1 MKLGL
6 TGTTLR
12 RSETLV
18 VERLDRLDR
27 LGDRAPASAVVVR
40 GRGEAG
46 RLPSE
51 SDASSMVISTPAPRP
66 IPAPRKERNA
76 LETKRRILEAAQSEF
91 AAKGFDGA
99 RLGTIARAASVQQ
112 ALIHHYFGDKEG
124 LHGEV
129 VRGGL
134 AAMAEGVWELL
145 SRMDAPSKTKLKAKP
160 VKAKGK
166 SAKPSKA
173 SGKSVR
179 VAAQAAKQTSLA
191 ELTTLAE
198 AFVELLLK
206 FFATNGSF
214 LAILRHEARRDGDG
228 AAKIV
233 HGSVGPIFDGIV
245 ARLDAMRARGDV
257 KKDLD
262 TKHLVISCVAM
273 VAFPFQE
280 EPFVKAIWPAD
291 WHGQTFLEE
300 RKKHI
305 VAMILARV
313 AP

>member
-1 MKLGL
+1 MAL
-6 TGTTLR
+6 TPLPQNLR
-12 RSETLV
+12 P
-18 VERLDRLDR
+18 D
-27 LGDRAPASAVVVR
+27 
-40 GRGEAG
+40 
-46 RLPSE
+46 
-51 SDASSMVISTPAPRP
+51 TPEP
-66 IPAPRKERNA
+66 PAPRKERNA
-76 LETKRRILEAAQSEF
+76 LETKRRILEAAGHEF

-99 RLGTIARAASVQQ
+99 RLGTIARAAAVQQ

-129 VRGGL
+129 VRSGL
-134 AAMAEGVWELL
+134 AAMTEGVWELL
-145 SRMDAPSKTKLKAKP
+145 SRMDAPPPAKAK
-160 VKAKGK
+160 AKSK
-166 SAKPSKA
+166 KP
-173 SGKSVR
+173 
-179 VAAQAAKQTSLA
+179 AAKAAVKKTSVN
-191 ELTTLAE
+191 ELRTLAE

-233 HGSVGPIFDGIV
+233 HGSVGPIFDGVV
-245 ARLDAMRARGDV
+245 ARLDAMRARGTV
-257 KKDLD
+257 KKDVD
-262 TKHLVISCVAM
+262 ARHLVLSCVAM

-291 WHGQTFLEE
+291 WHGEAFLEE

>member
-1 MKLGL
+1 MALSPSIPPPHG
-6 TGTTLR
+6 
-12 RSETLV
+12 
-18 VERLDRLDR
+18 
-27 LGDRAPASAVVVR
+27 SAAR
-40 GRGEAG
+40 G
-46 RLPSE
+46 S
-51 SDASSMVISTPAPRP
+51 RP
-66 IPAPRKERNA
+66 GAPRKERSS
-76 LETKRRILEAAQSEF
+76 LDSKRRILEAAQSEF

-99 RLGTIARAASVQQ
+99 RLGTIARAAEVQQ

-129 VRGGL
+129 VRSGL
-134 AAMAEGVWELL
+134 AAMTEGVWELL
-145 SRMDAPSKTKLKAKP
+145 SRMDTPAAESKPRARPKTRATAKGTASAK
-160 VKAKGK
+160 VKAN
-166 SAKPSKA
+166 
-173 SGKSVR
+173 
-179 VAAQAAKQTSLA
+179 AKQTSVS
-191 ELTTLAE
+191 ELRTLAE
-198 AFVELLLK
+198 AFVELLLT

-233 HGSVGPIFDGIV
+233 HGSVGPIFDGVV

-257 KKDLD
+257 KKDVD
-262 TKHLVISCVAM
+262 ARHLVLSCVAM

-291 WHGQTFLEE
+291 WHGEAFLEE

>member
-1 MKLGL
+1 MV
-6 TGTTLR
+6 TT
-12 RSETLV
+12 SPT
-18 VERLDRLDR
+18 
-27 LGDRAPASAVVVR
+27 SA
-40 GRGEAG
+40 A
-46 RLPSE
+46 
-51 SDASSMVISTPAPRP
+51 TT
-66 IPAPRKERNA
+66 APRKERNA
-76 LETKRRILEAAQSEF
+76 LETKRRILEAAETEF

-129 VRGGL
+129 VRSGL
-134 AAMAEGVWELL
+134 ASMTEAVWELL
-145 SRMDAPSKTKLKAKP
+145 SRMDAPPPNGANGVDGSNGKPAKAPEK
-160 VKAKGK
+160 KAA
-166 SAKPSKA
+166 AKNGARPRA
-173 SGKSVR
+173 
-179 VAAQAAKQTSLA
+179 VAKHANAQARANANAKTTLD
-191 ELTTLAE
+191 ELRTLAE

-214 LAILRHEARRDGDG
+214 LAILRHEAGRDGAG

-233 HGSVGPIFDGIV
+233 HGSVGPVFDGIV
-245 ARLDAMRARGDV
+245 ARLEAMRARGDV
-257 KKDLD
+257 RKDLD

-291 WHGQTFLEE
+291 WHSEAFLEE
-300 RKKHI
+300 RRKHI

-313 AP
+313 APSAADA

>member
-1 MKLGL
+1 MALSPSIPP
-6 TGTTLR
+6 
-12 RSETLV
+12 RSPA
-18 VERLDRLDR
+18 
-27 LGDRAPASAVVVR
+27 APH
-40 GRGEAG
+40 
-46 RLPSE
+46 
-51 SDASSMVISTPAPRP
+51 
-66 IPAPRKERNA
+66 APRKERSA
-76 LETKRRILEAAQSEF
+76 VDSKRRILEAAQSEF

-99 RLGTIARAASVQQ
+99 RLGTIARAAEVQQ

-129 VRGGL
+129 VRSGL
-134 AAMAEGVWELL
+134 AAMTEGVWELL
-145 SRMDAPSKTKLKAKP
+145 SRMDAPAESGTTSTKATTKAKAKASP
-160 VKAKGK
+160 AAKAK
-166 SAKPSKA
+166 
-173 SGKSVR
+173 
-179 VAAQAAKQTSLA
+179 AKQTSALD
-191 ELTTLAE
+191 LRTLAE

-214 LAILRHEARRDGDG
+214 LAILRHEARRDGAG
-228 AAKIV
+228 AAEIV
-233 HGSVGPIFDGIV
+233 QGSVGPIFDGIV
-245 ARLDAMRARGDV
+245 ARLDAMRSRGEV

-262 TKHLVISCVAM
+262 TRHFVISCVAM

-291 WHGQTFLEE
+291 WHGEAFLEE

>member
-6 TGTTLR
+6 TSSTR
-12 RSETLV
+12 RSENALAQT
-18 VERLDRLDR
+18 EQ
-27 LGDRAPASAVVVR
+27 APPSTVRR
-40 GRGEAG
+40 GRADPS
-46 RLPSE
+46 RLPSG
-51 SDASSMVISTPAPRP
+51 SRPMSLSPTTSADDATPKG
-66 IPAPRKERNA
+66 PRKERNA
-76 LETKRRILEAAQSEF
+76 LETKRRILEAAGREF

-129 VRGGL
+129 VRSGL
-134 AAMAEGVWELL
+134 AAMTEGVWELL
-145 SRMDAPSKTKLKAKP
+145 SRMDAPPK
-160 VKAKGK
+160 K
-166 SAKPSKA
+166 SAVRAKTTAKTNPKA
-173 SGKSVR
+173 NKKS
-179 VAAQAAKQTSLA
+179 AAKANAKQTSID
-191 ELTTLAE
+191 ELRTLAE

-214 LAILRHEARRDGDG
+214 LAILRHEARRDGAG

-233 HGSVGPIFDGIV
+233 HDSVGPVFDGIV
-245 ARLDAMRARGDV
+245 ARLDAMRERGDV
-257 KKDLD
+257 KKDVD
-262 TKHLVISCVAM
+262 ARHLVLSCVAM

-291 WHGQTFLEE
+291 WHSEAFLEE

>member
-1 MKLGL
+1 M
-6 TGTTLR
+6 
-12 RSETLV
+12 
-18 VERLDRLDR
+18 
-27 LGDRAPASAVVVR
+27 AV
-40 GRGEAG
+40 
-46 RLPSE
+46 
-51 SDASSMVISTPAPRP
+51 SSPAPVPLSHTDPSRTP
-66 IPAPRKERNA
+66 EPAPRKERNA
-76 LETKRRILEAAQSEF
+76 LETKRRILEAAESEF

-99 RLGTIARAASVQQ
+99 RLGTIARAAAVQQ

-129 VRGGL
+129 VRSGL
-134 AAMAEGVWELL
+134 AAMTEGVWELL
-145 SRMDAPSKTKLKAKP
+145 SRMDAPPGNAKAKP
-160 VKAKGK
+160 SASSKTQVKKAGAAKTT
-166 SAKPSKA
+166 SKA
-173 SGKSVR
+173 
-179 VAAQAAKQTSLA
+179 AAAKTSVN
-191 ELTTLAE
+191 ELRTLAE

-214 LAILRHEARRDGDG
+214 LAILRHEARRDGAG

-233 HGSVGPIFDGIV
+233 HGSVGPIFDGVV

-257 KKDLD
+257 KKDVD
-262 TKHLVISCVAM
+262 ARHLVLSCVAM

-291 WHGQTFLEE
+291 WHGEAFLEE

>member
-1 MKLGL
+1 MALSP
-6 TGTTLR
+6 TTL
-12 RSETLV
+12 S
-18 VERLDRLDR
+18 DSHSA
-27 LGDRAPASAVVVR
+27 AP
-40 GRGEAG
+40 
-46 RLPSE
+46 
-51 SDASSMVISTPAPRP
+51 T
-66 IPAPRKERNA
+66 PRKERNA

-129 VRGGL
+129 VRSGL
-134 AAMAEGVWELL
+134 AAMTEGVWELL
-145 SRMDAPSKTKLKAKP
+145 SRMDAPAEKPKTTRKKTGTKKVAKATTKQI
-160 VKAKGK
+160 
-166 SAKPSKA
+166 S
-173 SGKSVR
+173 
-179 VAAQAAKQTSLA
+179 VAALQ
-191 ELTTLAE
+191 TLAE
-198 AFVELLLK
+198 DFVELLLK

-257 KKDLD
+257 KKDVD
-262 TKHLVISCVAM
+262 ARHLVLSCVAM

-291 WHGQTFLEE
+291 WHGEAFLEE

-313 AP
+313 VP

>member
-6 TGTTLR
+6 TSSTLR
-12 RSETLV
+12 REHAHA
-18 VERLDRLDR
+18 ED
-27 LGDRAPASAVVVR
+27 APKSTVR
-40 GRGEAG
+40 RGPEVG
-46 RLPSE
+46 TRLPSDG
-51 SDASSMVISTPAPRP
+51 SMALSPLSQATAASPSARE
-66 IPAPRKERNA
+66 PAPRKERNA
-76 LETKRRILEAAQSEF
+76 LETKRRILEAAEGEF

-99 RLGTIARAASVQQ
+99 RLGTIARAAAVQQ

-124 LHGEV
+124 LHGAV
-129 VRGGL
+129 VRSGL
-134 AAMAEGVWELL
+134 AAMTEGVWELL
-145 SRMDAPSKTKLKAKP
+145 SRMDAPPKPAK
-160 VKAKGK
+160 
-166 SAKPSKA
+166 S
-173 SGKSVR
+173 R
-179 VAAQAAKQTSLA
+179 QAAKPAKPAKPAKKADALKKTSVN
-191 ELTTLAE
+191 ELRTLAE

-233 HGSVGPIFDGIV
+233 HGSVGPIFDGVV

-257 KKDLD
+257 KKDVD
-262 TKHLVISCVAM
+262 ARHLVLSCVAM

-291 WHGQTFLEE
+291 WHGEAFLEE

>member
-1 MKLGL
+1 MALSPL
-6 TGTTLR
+6 THNSRTH
-12 RSETLV
+12 
-18 VERLDRLDR
+18 
-27 LGDRAPASAVVVR
+27 
-40 GRGEAG
+40 
-46 RLPSE
+46 
-51 SDASSMVISTPAPRP
+51 TPEP
-66 IPAPRKERNA
+66 PAPRKERNA

-99 RLGTIARAASVQQ
+99 RLGTIARAAGVQQ

-129 VRGGL
+129 VRSGL
-134 AAMAEGVWELL
+134 AAMTEGVWELL
-145 SRMDAPSKTKLKAKP
+145 SRMDAPPKPAKAK
-160 VKAKGK
+160 KA
-166 SAKPSKA
+166 
-173 SGKSVR
+173 
-179 VAAQAAKQTSLA
+179 AAKKTSVN
-191 ELTTLAE
+191 ELRTLAE

-257 KKDLD
+257 KKDVD
-262 TKHLVISCVAM
+262 ARHLVLSCVAM

-291 WHGQTFLEE
+291 WHGEAFLEE

>member
-6 TGTTLR
+6 TASTR
-12 RSETLV
+12 RSEQVLV
-18 VERLDRLDR
+18 AHGEEAVATDE
-27 LGDRAPASAVVVR
+27 APPEMVRR
-40 GRGEAG
+40 GRRAG
-46 RLPSE
+46 SRLPSGARAMAL
-51 SDASSMVISTPAPRP
+51 SPSIPPRSTA
-66 IPAPRKERNA
+66 PAPRKERNA
-76 LETKRRILEAAQSEF
+76 LDSKRRILEAAQSEF

-99 RLGTIARAASVQQ
+99 RLGTIARAAEVQQ

-129 VRGGL
+129 VRSGL
-134 AAMAEGVWELL
+134 AAMTEGVWELL
-145 SRMDAPSKTKLKAKP
+145 SRMDAPAEASTTRAKASTAKASAKAKTSP
-160 VKAKGK
+160 AAKAKAK
-166 SAKPSKA
+166 RTSALDL
-173 SGKSVR
+173 R
-179 VAAQAAKQTSLA
+179 
-191 ELTTLAE
+191 TLAE

-228 AAKIV
+228 ATSIV
-233 HGSVGPIFDGIV
+233 QANVGPIFDGIV

-257 KKDLD
+257 KKDVD
-262 TKHLVISCVAM
+262 ARHLVLSCVAM

-291 WHGQTFLEE
+291 WHGEAFLEE

>member
-1 MKLGL
+1 MAL
-6 TGTTLR
+6 TPLPNSSR
-12 RSETLV
+12 PH
-18 VERLDRLDR
+18 
-27 LGDRAPASAVVVR
+27 AP
-40 GRGEAG
+40 EA
-46 RLPSE
+46 
-51 SDASSMVISTPAPRP
+51 
-66 IPAPRKERNA
+66 PAPRKERNA
-76 LETKRRILEAAQSEF
+76 LETKRRILEAAESEF

-99 RLGTIARAASVQQ
+99 RLGTIARAAAVQQ

-129 VRGGL
+129 VRSGL
-134 AAMAEGVWELL
+134 AAMTEGVWELL
-145 SRMDAPSKTKLKAKP
+145 SRMDAPAPARTKATKTAAKSKETKAS
-160 VKAKGK
+160 K
-166 SAKPSKA
+166 SAAKLVPTKT
-173 SGKSVR
+173 SVN
-179 VAAQAAKQTSLA
+179 
-191 ELTTLAE
+191 ELRTLAE

-233 HGSVGPIFDGIV
+233 HGSVGPIFDGVV
-245 ARLDAMRARGDV
+245 ARLDAMRARGTV
-257 KKDLD
+257 KKDVD
-262 TKHLVISCVAM
+262 ARHLVLSCVAM

-291 WHGQTFLEE
+291 WHGEAFLEE

>member
-1 MKLGL
+1 MALSPSISP
-6 TGTTLR
+6 
-12 RSETLV
+12 RS
-18 VERLDRLDR
+18 
-27 LGDRAPASAVVVR
+27 
-40 GRGEAG
+40 
-46 RLPSE
+46 
-51 SDASSMVISTPAPRP
+51 PAPP
-66 IPAPRKERNA
+66 PRKERNA
-76 LETKRRILEAAQSEF
+76 LDSKRRILEAAQSEF

-99 RLGTIARAASVQQ
+99 RLGTIARAAEVQQ

-129 VRGGL
+129 VRAGL
-134 AAMAEGVWELL
+134 AAMTEGVWELL
-145 SRMDAPSKTKLKAKP
+145 SRMDAPAAPSTTRAAKSKQKARP
-160 VKAKGK
+160 T
-166 SAKPSKA
+166 
-173 SGKSVR
+173 
-179 VAAQAAKQTSLA
+179 AKQTSVS
-191 ELTTLAE
+191 ELRTLAE

-257 KKDLD
+257 KKDVD
-262 TKHLVISCVAM
+262 ARHLVLSCVAM

-291 WHGQTFLEE
+291 WHGEAFLEE

>member
-1 MKLGL
+1 MALSPL
-6 TGTTLR
+6 PHLN
-12 RSETLV
+12 
-18 VERLDRLDR
+18 
-27 LGDRAPASAVVVR
+27 AASPTAR
-40 GRGEAG
+40 E
-46 RLPSE
+46 
-51 SDASSMVISTPAPRP
+51 
-66 IPAPRKERNA
+66 PAPRKERNA
-76 LETKRRILEAAQSEF
+76 LETKRRILEAAESEF

-99 RLGTIARAASVQQ
+99 RLGTIARAAAVQQ

-129 VRGGL
+129 VRSGL
-134 AAMAEGVWELL
+134 AAMTEGVWELL
-145 SRMDAPSKTKLKAKP
+145 SRMDAPPPAKAKTRTKTKA
-160 VKAKGK
+160 AASKG
-166 SAKPSKA
+166 ASK
-173 SGKSVR
+173 KTSVN
-179 VAAQAAKQTSLA
+179 
-191 ELTTLAE
+191 ELRTLAE

-233 HGSVGPIFDGIV
+233 HGSVGPIFDGVV

-257 KKDLD
+257 KKDVD
-262 TKHLVISCVAM
+262 ARHLVLSCVAM

-291 WHGQTFLEE
+291 WHGEAFLEE

>member
-6 TGTTLR
+6 TSSTLR
-12 RSETLV
+12 REHAHA
-18 VERLDRLDR
+18 ED
-27 LGDRAPASAVVVR
+27 APKSTVRR
-40 GRGEAG
+40 GRKVGT
-46 RLPSE
+46 RLPSDR
-51 SDASSMVISTPAPRP
+51 SMALSPLSQTTSASPSARE
-66 IPAPRKERNA
+66 PAPRKERNA
-76 LETKRRILEAAQSEF
+76 LETKRRILEAAEGEF

-99 RLGTIARAASVQQ
+99 RLGTIARVAAVQQ

-124 LHGEV
+124 LHGAV
-129 VRGGL
+129 VRSGL
-134 AAMAEGVWELL
+134 AAMTEGVWELL
-145 SRMDAPSKTKLKAKP
+145 SRMDAPPKAPKPAKAAKP
-160 VKAKGK
+160 
-166 SAKPSKA
+166 AKPAKKKA
-173 SGKSVR
+173 AALKTTSVD
-179 VAAQAAKQTSLA
+179 
-191 ELTTLAE
+191 ELRTLAE

-233 HGSVGPIFDGIV
+233 HGSVGPIFDGVV

-257 KKDLD
+257 KKDVD
-262 TKHLVISCVAM
+262 ARHLVLSCVAM

-291 WHGQTFLEE
+291 WHGEAFLEE

>member
-1 MKLGL
+1 MAI
-6 TGTTLR
+6 TT
-12 RSETLV
+12 TAAA
-18 VERLDRLDR
+18 
-27 LGDRAPASAVVVR
+27 AP
-40 GRGEAG
+40 
-46 RLPSE
+46 
-51 SDASSMVISTPAPRP
+51 
-66 IPAPRKERNA
+66 PRKERNA
-76 LETKRRILEAAQSEF
+76 LETKRRILEAAEGEF

-124 LHGEV
+124 LHTEV
-129 VRGGL
+129 VKNGL
-134 AAMAEGVWELL
+134 AAMTEGVWELL
-145 SRMDAPSKTKLKAKP
+145 SRMDAPAKKSKTSKT
-160 VKAKGK
+160 VKK
-166 SAKPSKA
+166 STPSGITKRV
-173 SGKSVR
+173 KTSV
-179 VAAQAAKQTSLA
+179 T
-191 ELTTLAE
+191 ELQQLAE
-198 AFVELLLK
+198 AFVELLLR

-228 AAKIV
+228 AASIV
-233 HGSVGPIFDGIV
+233 HGSVGPIFEGIV

-257 KKDLD
+257 KKDVD

-291 WHGQTFLEE
+291 WHGKSFLDE

-305 VAMILARV
+305 VEMILARV

>member
-1 MKLGL
+1 MSFSPKLP
-6 TGTTLR
+6 
-12 RSETLV
+12 
-18 VERLDRLDR
+18 DRLDR
-27 LGDRAPASAVVVR
+27 LTAAP
-40 GRGEAG
+40 
-46 RLPSE
+46 
-51 SDASSMVISTPAPRP
+51 T
-66 IPAPRKERNA
+66 PRKERNA
-76 LETKRRILEAAQSEF
+76 LETKRRILEAAESEF

-129 VRGGL
+129 VRSGL
-134 AAMAEGVWELL
+134 AAMTEGVWELL
-145 SRMDAPSKTKLKAKP
+145 SRMDAPPKATKTRGTAKAKTKTSA
-160 VKAKGK
+160 
-166 SAKPSKA
+166 SAKQISID
-173 SGKSVR
+173 
-179 VAAQAAKQTSLA
+179 
-191 ELTTLAE
+191 ELRTLAE

-206 FFATNGSF
+206 FFATNGAF

-245 ARLDAMRARGDV
+245 ARLDAMRARGEV
-257 KKDLD
+257 KKDVD
-262 TKHLVISCVAM
+262 ARHLVLSCVAM

-291 WHGQTFLEE
+291 WHGKAFLEE
-300 RKKHI
+300 RRKHI

>member
-1 MKLGL
+1 MALSPL
-6 TGTTLR
+6 SHANSASL
-12 RSETLV
+12 
-18 VERLDRLDR
+18 
-27 LGDRAPASAVVVR
+27 PAQV
-40 GRGEAG
+40 
-46 RLPSE
+46 
-51 SDASSMVISTPAPRP
+51 
-66 IPAPRKERNA
+66 PAPRKERNA
-76 LETKRRILEAAQSEF
+76 LETKRRILEAAEGEF

-99 RLGTIARAASVQQ
+99 RLGTIARGADVQQ

-129 VRGGL
+129 VRSGL
-134 AAMAEGVWELL
+134 AAMTEGVWELL
-145 SRMDAPSKTKLKAKP
+145 SRMDTPPKAPTARKAPKTAKTARGKAA
-160 VKAKGK
+160 VANTT
-166 SAKPSKA
+166 
-173 SGKSVR
+173 SV
-179 VAAQAAKQTSLA
+179 S
-191 ELTTLAE
+191 ELRTLAE

-233 HGSVGPIFDGIV
+233 HGGVGPIFDGVV

-257 KKDLD
+257 KKDVD
-262 TKHLVISCVAM
+262 ARHLVLSCVAM

-291 WHGQTFLEE
+291 WHGEAFLEE

>member
-1 MKLGL
+1 MV
-6 TGTTLR
+6 TT
-12 RSETLV
+12 SPTSV
-18 VERLDRLDR
+18 
-27 LGDRAPASAVVVR
+27 ASA
-40 GRGEAG
+40 
-46 RLPSE
+46 
-51 SDASSMVISTPAPRP
+51 
-66 IPAPRKERNA
+66 APRKERNA
-76 LETKRRILEAAQSEF
+76 LETKRRILEAAETEF

-129 VRGGL
+129 VRSGL
-134 AAMAEGVWELL
+134 ASMTEAVWQLL
-145 SRMDAPSKTKLKAKP
+145 SRMDAPPGKPAAKA
-160 VKAKGK
+160 
-166 SAKPSKA
+166 
-173 SGKSVR
+173 
-179 VAAQAAKQTSLA
+179 VAAKKTPGKNGAKNGATPRAGAKATANATAKTTLDD
-191 ELTTLAE
+191 LRTLAE

-214 LAILRHEARRDGDG
+214 LAILRHEAGRDGAG

-233 HGSVGPIFDGIV
+233 HGSVGPVFDGIV
-245 ARLDAMRARGDV
+245 ARLEAMRARGDV
-257 KKDLD
+257 RKDLD

-291 WHGQTFLEE
+291 WHSEAFLEE
-300 RKKHI
+300 RRKHI

-313 AP
+313 APSPADA

>member
-1 MKLGL
+1 MAL
-6 TGTTLR
+6 TPLPNSSR
-12 RSETLV
+12 PH
-18 VERLDRLDR
+18 
-27 LGDRAPASAVVVR
+27 AP
-40 GRGEAG
+40 EA
-46 RLPSE
+46 
-51 SDASSMVISTPAPRP
+51 
-66 IPAPRKERNA
+66 PAPRKERNA
-76 LETKRRILEAAQSEF
+76 LETKRRILEAAESEF

-99 RLGTIARAASVQQ
+99 RLGTIARAAAVQQ

-129 VRGGL
+129 VRSGL
-134 AAMAEGVWELL
+134 AAMTEGVWELL
-145 SRMDAPSKTKLKAKP
+145 SRMDAPAPATAKTKT
-160 VKAKGK
+160 
-166 SAKPSKA
+166 KA
-173 SGKSVR
+173 SGKK
-179 VAAQAAKQTSLA
+179 AGAKKTAAKVNATKTSVN
-191 ELTTLAE
+191 ELRTLAE

-233 HGSVGPIFDGIV
+233 HGSVGPIFDGVV
-245 ARLDAMRARGDV
+245 ARLDAMRARGTV
-257 KKDLD
+257 KKDVD
-262 TKHLVISCVAM
+262 ARHLVLSCVAM

-291 WHGQTFLEE
+291 WHGEAFLEE

>member
-6 TGTTLR
+6 TSSTLR
-12 RSETLV
+12 REHAHA
-18 VERLDRLDR
+18 ED
-27 LGDRAPASAVVVR
+27 APKSTVRR
-40 GRGEAG
+40 GRKVRT

-51 SDASSMVISTPAPRP
+51 RSMALTPLPNSSHAHAPER
-66 IPAPRKERNA
+66 PAPRKERNA
-76 LETKRRILEAAQSEF
+76 LETKRRILEAAEGEF

-99 RLGTIARAASVQQ
+99 RLGTIARAAAVQQ

-129 VRGGL
+129 VRSGL
-134 AAMAEGVWELL
+134 AAMTEGVWELL
-145 SRMDAPSKTKLKAKP
+145 SRMDAQAPAAT
-160 VKAKGK
+160 
-166 SAKPSKA
+166 SAKASAKKA
-173 SGKSVR
+173 SAKKT
-179 VAAQAAKQTSLA
+179 AKKTAAKVVAKKTSVN
-191 ELTTLAE
+191 ELRTLAE

-233 HGSVGPIFDGIV
+233 HGSVGPIFDGVV
-245 ARLDAMRARGDV
+245 ARLHAMRARGTV
-257 KKDLD
+257 KKDVD
-262 TKHLVISCVAM
+262 ARHLVLSCVAM

-291 WHGQTFLEE
+291 WHGEAFLEE